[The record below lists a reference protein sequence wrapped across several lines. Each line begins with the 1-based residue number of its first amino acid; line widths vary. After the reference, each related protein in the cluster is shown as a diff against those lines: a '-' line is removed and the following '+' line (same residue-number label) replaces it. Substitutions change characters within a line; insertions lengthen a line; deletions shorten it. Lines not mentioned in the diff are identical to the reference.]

1 MADQTPEPIP
11 SPVAPERTGGK
22 QTKIFNED
30 AYRTLVWLLV
40 GIASL
45 LTLIG
50 LGSVGDPTLAAGSID
65 IAESTKTLNDSN
77 TAGAPQ
83 QQVVNGWY
91 VADVLPVISEQ
102 LTGIHQA
109 GLYTAHLFYL
119 GFIALMGTCLDIVG
133 RGFGRQY
140 NQRLEAKVLDEKSS

>member
-1 MADQTPEPIP
+1 MAAQTPEPIP
-11 SPVAPERTGGK
+11 SPLAPERTGK
-22 QTKIFNED
+22 QAKVFNED
-30 AYRTLVWLLV
+30 AYRTLIWLLV

-45 LTLIG
+45 LTLTG
-50 LGSVGDPTLAAGSID
+50 LGPVGDPTLAAGSID